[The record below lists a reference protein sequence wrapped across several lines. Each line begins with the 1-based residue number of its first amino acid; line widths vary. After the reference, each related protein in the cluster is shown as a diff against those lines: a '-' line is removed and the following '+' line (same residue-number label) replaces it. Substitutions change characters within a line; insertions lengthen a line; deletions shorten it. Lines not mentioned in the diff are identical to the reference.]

1 MSQPYSQLKA
11 MMAITKASLTGVFR
25 SPSAVIFSFVFPLI
39 FILVFGFIGN
49 SGRVSVRVAFDPTS
63 DTTSIVYK
71 GLKSISALNVVEKD
85 SADLVKDLEKGRIAA
100 IISLKKDPDP
110 TKPIQIHLKTSEAVN
125 PQNIQVLR
133 SIMEGMIKGMNEANF
148 PNTPS
153 VGVINNEIV
162 KIEGRPYRTI
172 DFILPGQLGFSLLSA
187 GVFGVA
193 FIFFSLRQTLVL
205 KRFFA
210 TPIKRQYIVL
220 GEALSRVLFGM
231 ITAIVILLIG
241 HYAFH
246 FTLVNGWVTFF
257 EMLVLSFLG
266 LVVFMGFGFIVSG
279 LAKNESVI
287 PPFANLITLPQFLI
301 GGTFFSTDAFPGW
314 LKAVADVMPLK
325 HLNDAMRN
333 VAFEGAHL
341 NDCLKQIGIL
351 ALWGVIV
358 YVIAIKVF
366 RWE

>member
-1 MSQPYSQLKA
+1 
-11 MMAITKASLTGVFR
+11 MAITKASLKGVFR

-63 DTTSIVYK
+63 DTANIVYN

-85 SADLVKDLEKGRIAA
+85 SAELIKDLEKGRIAA

-110 TKPIQIHLKTSEAVN
+110 TKPVHIHLKTSEAVN

-133 SIMEGMIKGMNEANF
+133 SIMDGMIKGMNEANF

-153 VGVINNEIV
+153 VGVISNEVV

-220 GEALSRVLFGM
+220 GEALSRVLFGL
-231 ITAIVILLIG
+231 ITAVVILGYRSLC
-241 HYAFH
+241 
-246 FTLVNGWVTFF
+246 
-257 EMLVLSFLG
+257 
-266 LVVFMGFGFIVSG
+266 
-279 LAKNESVI
+279 
-287 PPFANLITLPQFLI
+287 
-301 GGTFFSTDAFPGW
+301 FS
-314 LKAVADVMPLK
+314 
-325 HLNDAMRN
+325 
-333 VAFEGAHL
+333 
-341 NDCLKQIGIL
+341 IL
-351 ALWGVIV
+351 HW
-358 YVIAIKVF
+358 
-366 RWE
+366 

>member
-1 MSQPYSQLKA
+1 MPQPYSQLKA
-11 MMAITKASLTGVFR
+11 MMAITKASLKGVFR

-39 FILVFGFIGN
+39 FILVFGFIGS
-49 SGRVSVRVAFDPTS
+49 SGRVSVRVAFDPAS
-63 DTTSIVYK
+63 DTSNKVYK
-71 GLKSISALNVVEKD
+71 GLNSISELSVMKKD
-85 SADLVKDLEKGRIAA
+85 SAELIKDLEKGRISA
-100 IISLKKDPDP
+100 IISLKKDPDT
-110 TKPIQIHLKTSEAVN
+110 TKPVHVQLKTSEAVN

-133 SIMEGMIKGMNEANF
+133 SIIEGRIKGMNEASF

-153 VGVINNEIV
+153 VAVISNEVV

-220 GEALSRVLFGM
+220 GEALSRVLFGL
-231 ITAIVILLIG
+231 ITAVVILIIG
-241 HYAFH
+241 HYAFN

-257 EMLVLSFLG
+257 ELLVLSFLG
-266 LVVFMGFGFIVSG
+266 LLVFMGFGFIVSG

-287 PPFANLITLPQFLI
+287 PPFANLLTLPQFLI
-301 GGTFFSTDAFPGW
+301 GGTFFSTDVFPGW
-314 LKAVADVMPLK
+314 LKAIADIMPLK

-341 NDCLKQIGIL
+341 NNCLKQIGIL
-351 ALWGVIV
+351 SLWGVVV